1 MIQAINIE
9 HDQLK
14 ALLFKLKELGYKWNN
29 GSDIDLDTLPEKN
42 RPIMCIRINMDERLA
57 SWSTTK
63 SHSAVDEL
71 DFITQCNMSNCDEI
85 IYKINVPDY
94 KFAVLHKLAMM
105 GYTWLDG
112 TEIKPTDWQDKKIES
127 IVAWGNKTITY
138 SQHLIY
144 GDEDAISDDEFIS
157 MSDTSSGEYNFVEPD
172 HYKKGDKEVWEIMID
187 IYGEEKFNNFCL
199 MNAFKYITRAG
210 NKPGDDFKQDISK
223 AVWYLNKLI

>member
-1 MIQAINIE
+1 MIENVNIE
-9 HDQLK
+9 HGHLYS
-14 ALLFKLKELGYKWNN
+14 LLFKLKQMGYKWNN
-29 GSDIDLDTLPEKN
+29 GDDIDPSNHPESDIKSIQINHTSN
-42 RPIMCIRINMDERLA
+42 RVLYSTISKINN
-57 SWSTTK
+57 SIS
-63 SHSAVDEL
+63 EL
-71 DFITQCNMSNCDEI
+71 DFISRYQGEKQVV
-85 IYKINVPDY
+85 YKINVPDF
-94 KFAVLHKLAMM
+94 KFAVLHKLAML
-105 GYTWLDG
+105 GYTWLNG

-127 IVAWGNKTITY
+127 IVAWSNKTITY

-144 GDEDAISDDEFIS
+144 EDEDAISDDEFIS
-157 MSDTSSGEYNFVEPD
+157 MSDTSSVEYNFVEPD